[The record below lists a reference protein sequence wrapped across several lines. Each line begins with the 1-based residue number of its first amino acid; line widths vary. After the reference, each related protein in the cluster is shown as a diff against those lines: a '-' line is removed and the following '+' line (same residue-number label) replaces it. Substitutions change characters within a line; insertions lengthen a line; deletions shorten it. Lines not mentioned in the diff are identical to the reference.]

1 MQWHSLNTKYH
12 CTKEVGVI
20 GQTKYSHFFL
30 PIVIYTCVCWV
41 RGSMIGSYPCTDEGI
56 WAYYSMITSHVIN
69 TESELTV
76 EGYINLYPT
85 ICSFIFNLEVNP
97 FLSLRIIDLIF
108 TCLSFYMLYL
118 ICIKYTDSKLISLLI
133 IIPFI
138 FVFNHPKY
146 IQAGFKNSII
156 ISSFFI
162 YLSFYLFLVN
172 SKNSYVLHYIC
183 GISLML
189 SVLFREFHIFVCSLL
204 FIIYFIKLKKNI
216 IPVIL
221 GMVTSFF
228 ATFLVLTWIRGLSLF
243 EQLFNAYLKQSEFY
257 KQNKEE
263 IYTNLE
269 NSFNIFILDIW
280 VIIPFVLYFLIS
292 SINLQLSLKVI
303 LNFIS
308 FASILMVEPL
318 LKICFPYHLCS
329 IYFIVPIFTSQLHQN
344 YFIKS
349 KKKLH
354 FMRPFFI
361 LLLVLFSIYSIY
373 LNNSSILHR
382 YKNNTLPNLMSLV
395 NRKWSNDFVNKSHY
409 LIVSKKIKDEA
420 KPHDTLCVSGYAHVL
435 FPLTGLFPANSKFED
450 LYYACLSFGEEN
462 LKIELVNNSPD
473 IIYLSKRDSILYAKL
488 LSIINSTSLYNII
501 EDFPLNKSI
510 HYGQFS
516 ATLFKLKS

>member
-1 MQWHSLNTKYH
+1 MIGKTKYRQYLLP
-12 CTKEVGVI
+12 GVI
-20 GQTKYSHFFL
+20 CIF
-30 PIVIYTCVCWV
+30 VCWI

-56 WAYYSMITSHVIN
+56 WAYYSMITNHVIN

-118 ICIKYTDSKLISLLI
+118 ICIKYTDSKLISFLI

-138 FVFNHPKY
+138 FVVNHPKY

-172 SKNSYVLHYIC
+172 SRNSYILYFIC

-204 FIIYFIKLKKNI
+204 FIIYCIKLKRNI
-216 IPVIL
+216 LPVLL
-221 GMVTSFF
+221 GIFTSFF
-228 ATFLVLTWIRGLSLF
+228 ATTLVLLWIRGLSLF
-243 EQLFNAYLKQSEFY
+243 DQLYHGYLKQGKFY
-257 KQNKEE
+257 KHSKDE

-269 NSFNIFILDIW
+269 NSFNIFILDVW
-280 VIIPFVLYFLIS
+280 VIIPFLTYVLFSLINSLSSLKIILKFLI
-292 SINLQLSLKVI
+292 
-303 LNFIS
+303 FIFI
-308 FASILMVEPL
+308 FAIEPL

-329 IYFIVPIFTSQLHQN
+329 LYFTVPVFVSQLHHH

-349 KKKLH
+349 KKNLL
-354 FMRPFFI
+354 FMRPVFI
-361 LLLVLFSIYSIY
+361 LLLVLLATYSIY
-373 LNNSSILHR
+373 LNNSIILHR
-382 YKNNTLPNLMSLV
+382 YKHKTLANLTFLV
-395 NRKWSNDFVNKSHY
+395 NGEWSKESINKSHY
-409 LIVSKKIKDEA
+409 LLVSKKIKDET
-420 KPHDTLCVSGYAHVL
+420 KPLDRICVSGYTHAL
-435 FPLTGLFPANSKFED
+435 YPLTGLLPVNSKLED
-450 LYYACLSFGEEN
+450 LYYAYLSMGEEN
-462 LKIELVNNSPD
+462 LKVELIKNSPE
-473 IIYLSKRDSILYAKL
+473 IIYLSKRDAILYPKL
-488 LSIINSTSLYNII
+488 LSIIKSLSLYNVI

-516 ATLFKLKS
+516 ATLFKLKP